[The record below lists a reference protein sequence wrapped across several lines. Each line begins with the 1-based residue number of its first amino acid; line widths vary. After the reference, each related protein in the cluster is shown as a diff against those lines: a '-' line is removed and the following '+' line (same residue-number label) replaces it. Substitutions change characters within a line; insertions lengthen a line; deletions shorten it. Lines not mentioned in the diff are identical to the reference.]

1 VGIARLREPEDAFT
15 IQDMVER
22 GKELLAKLAF
32 VFPATHSPQSTAS
45 PASRSRS
52 HTPTHSLSARGRWSS
67 PTYNSGAS
75 RLPADQLQV
84 GDRLAFQE
92 GREAEGPGVGGRGFL
107 RGEVLARPPPS
118 PAPCCYPSSCER
130 GNPVSLLSLELFREG
145 RSHQHPKGQL
155 V

>member
-92 GREAEGPGVGGRGFL
+92 GRGAGGWRRGLPQGRSPCPATALPGPLLLSFVVRG
-107 RGEVLARPPPS
+107 
-118 PAPCCYPSSCER
+118 

-145 RSHQHPKGQL
+145 RSDQHPKGQL